1 VASKHAAEQKKI
13 MTGVSAPGSFAGQ
26 ANPSTRANLLLQLP
40 AHSISSCGGRPRLVT
55 YRFASVSLIETLHW
69 MAGLRIQAF
78 GASRL

>member
-55 YRFASVSLIETLHW
+55 YRLCSRYFVCLLQQSQSRPLET
-69 MAGLRIQAF
+69 GNQQ
-78 GASRL
+78 